1 MKKFKILD
9 VYISI
14 TLILSALMFIPF
26 DGTYAF
32 VCGYLI
38 LGGWHCVSMLVH
50 AIKGWFVTKEFARIY
65 YHWTVAVVIVFAG
78 LALLIKSLM
87 MMLMVVML
95 IAGPIMAIIYTR
107 ICYNETFKLMKRPL
121 DDLK

>member
-1 MKKFKILD
+1 MKIFKILD

-14 TLILSALMFIPF
+14 TLMLTALMLLPF

-32 VCGYLI
+32 VCGYFI
-38 LGGWHCVSMLVH
+38 LGSWHCVSMLVH
-50 AIKGWFVTKEFARIY
+50 AIKGWFVTKQFARIN

-87 MMLMVVML
+87 MVLMVVML
-95 IAGPIMAIIYTR
+95 IAGPIMAIIYTS
-107 ICYNETFKLMKRPL
+107 ICYKETFKFMKRPL